1 MSAPENTTEL
11 PVGSA
16 APKAADEPKEV
27 LIGPD
32 GKPES
37 ASARKKRIAKEA
49 KEAEKKRKAEEQA
62 AAKAAREAA
71 NVDTAKEFYGKAP
84 INNSASRPRLNYAK
98 ISELSAAD
106 DGKEI
111 IFRARVQNTRAQGAK
126 MAFLVLRQGMD
137 TIQSLVQVAAD
148 GSVSKQMVKWA
159 ASINMESIVMVTGT
173 VKKVAEEIK
182 SASISDAE
190 VHITKIYCTSEAPA
204 QPALLFE
211 DASRSTA
218 EVEAGEGRFPTV
230 QLVTR
235 LDNRVVDLRILSN
248 QAIFRLSSGVGKF
261 FRDYL
266 HNLGFVEF
274 HTPKLIAAASEGG
287 ANVFKVT
294 YFNKDAYL
302 AQSPQLYKQMLVV
315 GGFERVM
322 EIGPVFRAENSQ
334 THRHMT
340 EFTGLD
346 MEMAF
351 DEHYHEVMEVLAD
364 MLVNVFKGLRTQ
376 YAKEIAI
383 VREQYPIEEFKFPE
397 SGKDV
402 LVLTFK
408 EGVKMLHEAG
418 HTEVSDLE
426 DLSTE
431 MERTLGKLVREK
443 YDTDFYV
450 LDKFPAAARPFYT
463 MPDPTDANYSNSY
476 DFFMRGEEI
485 LSGAQRI
492 HDSDLLSERMKVFG
506 VDPATPG
513 LEDYVQ
519 SFKSGAPPHAGGGIG
534 LERVVFLFLGLGNI
548 RRASAFPRD
557 PIRLRP

>member
-1 MSAPENTTEL
+1 
-11 PVGSA
+11 
-16 APKAADEPKEV
+16 
-27 LIGPD
+27 
-32 GKPES
+32 
-37 ASARKKRIAKEA
+37 
-49 KEAEKKRKAEEQA
+49 
-62 AAKAAREAA
+62 
-71 NVDTAKEFYGKAP
+71 
-84 INNSASRPRLNYAK
+84 
-98 ISELSAAD
+98 
-106 DGKEI
+106 
-111 IFRARVQNTRAQGAK
+111 

-190 VHITKIYCTSEAPA
+190 VHITKIHCTSEAPA

-376 YAKEIAI
+376 YAKEITI

-408 EGVKMLHEAG
+408 EGVKMLHDAG

-443 YDTDFYV
+443 YDTDFYI
-450 LDKFPAAARPFYT
+450 LDKFPSAARPFYT
-463 MPDPTDANYSNSY
+463 MPDPSDANYSNSY
-476 DFFMRGEEI
+476 GMFTTSTLCM
-485 LSGAQRI
+485 
-492 HDSDLLSERMKVFG
+492 
-506 VDPATPG
+506 P
-513 LEDYVQ
+513 
-519 SFKSGAPPHAGGGIG
+519 
-534 LERVVFLFLGLGNI
+534 
-548 RRASAFPRD
+548 
-557 PIRLRP
+557 

>member
-1 MSAPENTTEL
+1 MSAEP
-11 PVGSA
+11 PVEQTA
-16 APKAADEPKEV
+16 V
-27 LIGPD
+27 LSVDDNKDVPLGPD
-32 GKPES
+32 GKPLTKS
-37 ASARKKRIAKEA
+37 ALKKLQKEKEKAEKAAARKAKE
-49 KEAEKKRKAEEQA
+49 EAE
-62 AAKAAREAA
+62 KAAREAA
-71 NVDTAKEFYGKAP
+71 NVDHASDNYGKQAL
-84 INNSASRPRLNYAK
+84 NNSATRPRHTYANLAN
-98 ISELSAAD
+98 LSAAN
-106 DGKEI
+106 DGEQI
-111 IFRARVQNTRAQGAK
+111 VFRARVQNSRAQGAK
-126 MAFLVLRQGMD
+126 MVFLVLRQGVD
-137 TIQSLVQVAAD
+137 TIQGLLQVTGD

-159 ASINMESIVMVTGT
+159 AGINLESIVMVHGT
-173 VKKVAEEIK
+173 VKKVSEEIK
-182 SASISDAE
+182 SATVSDAE
-190 VHITKIYCTSEAPA
+190 IHISKIYIVSEAPA
-204 QPALLFE
+204 QPAILYE
-211 DASRSTA
+211 DASRSEQTA
-218 EVEAGEGRFPTV
+218 KESGLPTV
-230 QLVTR
+230 ELATR
-235 LDNRVVDLRILSN
+235 LDNRTIDLRIQSN
-248 QAIFRLSSGVGKF
+248 QAIFRISSGVGQF

-266 HNLGFVEF
+266 FKLGFVEF

-287 ANVFKVT
+287 ANVFKVN

-351 DEHYHEVMEVLAD
+351 NEHYHEVMELLAD
-364 MLVNVFKGLRTQ
+364 MLVNVFKGLRQ
-376 YAKEIAI
+376 HFAKEIAI

-431 MERTLGKLVREK
+431 MERTLGRLVREK
-443 YDTDFYV
+443 HDTDFYV

-463 MPDPTDANYSNSY
+463 MPDPADPLYSNSY

-485 LSGAQRI
+485 LSGAQRV
-492 HDSDLLSERMKVFG
+492 HDADFLAERMKALG
-506 VDPATPG
+506 VDPDSPG
-513 LEDYVQ
+513 TVDYVQ
-519 SFKSGAPPHAGGGIG
+519 SFRNGAPPHAGGGIG
-534 LERVVFLFLGLGNI
+534 LERVVFLFLGLANI

-557 PIRLRP
+557 PLRLRP